1 MRVLSEE
8 VCNIKENEDTPNQL
22 LSEPDRNRKAKLTEV
37 NIEKLIVLKGKSLT
51 FKNKTVSLIIYTR
64 PVSSSDLSL

>member
-8 VCNIKENEDTPNQL
+8 VSNRKEIEETPNQL
-22 LSEPDRNRKAKLTEV
+22 LFEADRNRKAKLTEV

-51 FKNKTVSLIIYTR
+51 FKNKTV
-64 PVSSSDLSL
+64 